1 MAGAIVRRVRAGTV
15 ESFMSQGDGCG
26 WCRRPV
32 RLRGSVT
39 VDDDGRRRT
48 VFSSRVVPDGVV
60 LKACGRRRE
69 TQCPSCATVYRDDA
83 RHLVRAGLV
92 GGKGVDEAVATH
104 PAVLLTLT
112 APGFGPVHAVR
123 DGNPCRP
130 AATPGRCEHGR
141 PLGCRSVHREDD
153 ELVGTPLCPDCYD
166 YEGAVLQNAC
176 TAELWRRT
184 TIYVDR
190 QLATVLGVTQA
201 ETRRQ
206 VRLSFCRVAE
216 YQRRGVVHLH
226 AVVRADAP
234 DGRPPPVDGD
244 QLALACLRAA
254 RAVTVPHPRDTASWG
269 TEVDA
274 QVLERAD
281 GRAKKVAGY
290 VAKYATKSSEGSGV
304 LDQPIRSAED
314 LDRRALDSHTRRMV
328 ETAWR
333 LGADP
338 AFADLG
344 LARHAHALGYGG
356 HFLTKSRRYSTT
368 FGAQR
373 GARAEWRA
381 RRRNGVVPGD
391 PSVVSHWE
399 LVGIGWANQGEAWF
413 RRLAAAAAGR
423 GAKGLQRGPLRGT
436 P

>member
-1 MAGAIVRRVRAGTV
+1 MI
-15 ESFMSQGDGCG
+15 
-26 WCRRPV
+26 
-32 RLRGSVT
+32 
-39 VDDDGRRRT
+39 
-48 VFSSRVVPDGVV
+48 
-60 LKACGRRRE
+60 
-69 TQCPSCATVYRDDA
+69 
-83 RHLVRAGLV
+83 
-92 GGKGVDEAVATH
+92 
-104 PAVLLTLT
+104 
-112 APGFGPVHAVR
+112 
-123 DGNPCRP
+123 
-130 AATPGRCEHGR
+130 
-141 PLGCRSVHREDD
+141 
-153 ELVGTPLCPDCYD
+153 
-166 YEGAVLQNAC
+166 
-176 TAELWRRT
+176 
-184 TIYVDR
+184 
-190 QLATVLGVTQA
+190 
-201 ETRRQ
+201 
-206 VRLSFCRVAE
+206 
-216 YQRRGVVHLH
+216 
-226 AVVRADAP
+226 
-234 DGRPPPVDGD
+234 
-244 QLALACLRAA
+244 
-254 RAVTVPHPRDTASWG
+254 
-269 TEVDA
+269 
-274 QVLERAD
+274 ERAD

-368 FGAQR
+368 FGALR